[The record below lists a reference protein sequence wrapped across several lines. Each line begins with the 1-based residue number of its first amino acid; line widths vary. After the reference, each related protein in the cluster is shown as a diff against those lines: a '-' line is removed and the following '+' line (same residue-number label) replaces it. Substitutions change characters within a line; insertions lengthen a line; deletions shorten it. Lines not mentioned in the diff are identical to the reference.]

1 MRRVAIIAGVLAIL
15 HPASGWAQDTGAQA
29 FARNDLA
36 AARALWRDEAAAGS
50 AEAMLGLGLLADRG
64 TGGARDPEAAFD
76 WYAQAAALGLAEAQF
91 NLAIIHDAG
100 TDRPRDVDAA
110 ILWYTRAALRDHARA
125 QFNLGLL
132 YEAGDGI
139 AANPALA
146 QYWFDKAAM
155 AIPAAAAK
163 ALPPQPAIG
172 VTAPD
177 LLFAQGGEVVWTIA
191 EASSPTFLVEALRL
205 PRGTDNYA
213 APEIAV
219 VTAGSGLLLDAG
231 DDADVLWRVSSL
243 APNGTN
249 YAPSA
254 WAGADGIVPP
264 AGRVTLIA
272 NPSSPAM
279 RSAAEVFATDLRH
292 AGYWVR
298 LDARAP
304 QEGEAYISY
313 GFAADQPIAAK
324 LAAYLPTLT
333 GITPVKQSL
342 NSTAPGEVIVNLAA
356 FR

>member
-1 MRRVAIIAGVLAIL
+1 MRRAAIITGVLAIL
-15 HPASGWAQDTGAQA
+15 CPASGWAQDTGADA

-36 AARALWRDEAAAGS
+36 AARALWQEEATAGS
-50 AEAMLGLGLLADRG
+50 PDAMLGLGLLADRG
-64 TGGARDPEAAFD
+64 FDGTRDPEAAFQ

-146 QYWFDKAAM
+146 QYWFDKAAV

-177 LLFAQGGEVVWTIA
+177 LLFAQAGEVVWTIDG
-191 EASSPTFLVEALRL
+191 ASSQTFLVEALRL
-205 PRGTDNYA
+205 PDSTGDYD
-213 APEIAV
+213 APEVAI
-219 VTAGSGLLLDAG
+219 VTTGSGLLF
-231 DDADVLWRVSSL
+231 DADADILWRVSNL
-243 APNGTN
+243 AFDGTT
-249 YAPSA
+249 YASSN
-254 WAGADGIVPP
+254 WAGVADITPP
-264 AGRVTLIA
+264 AGRVTLISDPA
-272 NPSSPAM
+272 SPAM
-279 RSAAEVFATDLRH
+279 QDAAEVFATDLRH

-304 QEGEAYISY
+304 QSDDTYISY
-313 GFAADQPIAAK
+313 GFAADQPIAAE

-342 NSTAPGEVIVNLAA
+342 NTTAPGEIIVNLAA

>member
-1 MRRVAIIAGVLAIL
+1 MRRAAIIAGVLAIL
-15 HPASGWAQDTGAQA
+15 CPASGWAQETGADA
-29 FARNDLA
+29 FARNDLTT
-36 AARALWRDEAAAGS
+36 ARALWQDEAAAGS

-64 TGGARDPEAAFD
+64 VDGARDPAAAFE

-139 AANPALA
+139 APNPALA
-146 QYWFDKAAM
+146 QYWFDKAAT

-177 LLFAQGGEVVWTIA
+177 LLFAQGGEVVWTIT
-191 EASSPTFLVEALRL
+191 EASSQTFLVEALRL
-205 PRGTDNYA
+205 PDSTGDYA
-213 APEIAV
+213 TPEVTV
-219 VTAGSGLLLDAG
+219 VTAGSGLLLDA
-231 DDADVLWRVSSL
+231 DADVLWRVSSL
-243 APNGTN
+243 APDGTT
-249 YAPSA
+249 YAASG
-254 WAGADGIVPP
+254 WAGMADITPP

-272 NPSSPAM
+272 DPSSPAM
-279 RSAAEVFATDLRH
+279 RTAAEVFATDLRH

-304 QEGEAYISY
+304 EESDTYISFGY
-313 GFAADQPIAAK
+313 SADKSLAAD

-342 NSTAPGEVIVNLAA
+342 NSTAPGEIIVNLAA